1 MIRPLTLTDLDAF
14 VALRAAS
21 FSSDPL
27 SWDQDADSIVDP
39 KVWADRI
46 VEKPEEQFLLGY
58 FMTDEA
64 GQEQLAGLLG
74 FQRYNK
80 TKRRHRGM
88 VWGVYVSPAARGRGA
103 ARQLLRECVRRAKEI
118 AGLER
123 LNLTVSNYAEAAC
136 KLYLSEGF
144 REFGREKDAART
156 GDVSMDEV
164 YMTLDLTEAPE

>member
-88 VWGVYVSPAARGRGA
+88 VWGVYVSPAARGQGA